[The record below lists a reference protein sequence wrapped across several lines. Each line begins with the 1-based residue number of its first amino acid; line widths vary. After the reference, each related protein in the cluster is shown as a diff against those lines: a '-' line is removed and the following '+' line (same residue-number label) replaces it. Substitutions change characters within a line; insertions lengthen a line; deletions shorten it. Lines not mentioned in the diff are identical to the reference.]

1 MSDDSSIATLVE
13 RIKERA
19 AQLRPGDALPS
30 TRVLV
35 DEYRVSPVT
44 VSRALAL
51 LVAEGLVVTRPGAG
65 TYVTGRPVRP
75 PTNEAD
81 LAWQA
86 VPLSDRAVDTS
97 RLAGMVQ
104 PPPEG
109 VISLASGYPGSDLV
123 PTRALAAA
131 VNRVARRSDV
141 WDRPPAPGIEGL
153 RRWFARTVGGAIEP
167 GHVVITTGGQSAL
180 SCAFRAIL
188 APGSPILVESPT
200 YLGALAVAK
209 SAGLRPVPVPV
220 DSGGIQPAHLART
233 FAATSA
239 RALYLQPTFQNPTGM
254 TLAEDRRD
262 QVLQICAEAGAFV
275 IEDDY
280 ARWLS
285 HERPAAPPLAAR
297 DTAGRVVLIA
307 SLTKSTA
314 AGFRIGALMGRGPV
328 LERLRSLRL
337 VDDFFV
343 ARLIQEAALELVT
356 GPAWTRHL
364 KAVSAALALRRDTLA
379 GALARHLPEL
389 HMVGLPAGGM
399 HIWVRLP
406 DGLDDLQVAEQA
418 QAEGVLVA
426 PGRPFY
432 AAEPPAGYLRLTYA
446 GTPQPSDLEE
456 GVRRLARSLRA

>member
-1 MSDDSSIATLVE
+1 M
-13 RIKERA
+13 
-19 AQLRPGDALPS
+19 
-30 TRVLV
+30 
-35 DEYRVSPVT
+35 
-44 VSRALAL
+44 
-51 LVAEGLVVTRPGAG
+51 
-65 TYVTGRPVRP
+65 
-75 PTNEAD
+75 
-81 LAWQA
+81 
-86 VPLSDRAVDTS
+86 PLSDRTVDTS
-97 RLAGMVQ
+97 RLAGLVQ

-131 VNRVARRSDV
+131 VSRVARRSDV
-141 WDRPPAPGIEGL
+141 WDRPPAAGIAGL
-153 RRWFARTVGGAIEP
+153 RRWFARTVGGPIEP
-167 GHVVITTGGQSAL
+167 DHVVITTGGQSAL
-180 SCAFRAIL
+180 STAFRAIL
-188 APGSPILVESPT
+188 PPGAPILVESPT

-220 DSGGIQPAHLART
+220 DAGGIQLGHLALA

-262 QVLQICAEAGAFV
+262 QVLKICADAGAFV

-285 HERPAAPPLAAR
+285 HEKPAPPPLAAR

-314 AGFRIGALMGRGPV
+314 AGFRIGALIGRGPV

-356 GPAWTRHL
+356 SPAWTRHL
-364 KAVSAALALRRDTLA
+364 KAVSSALALRRDTLA
-379 GALARHLPEL
+379 RALARHLPAL
-389 HMVGLPAGGM
+389 PMVGLPTGGM
-399 HIWVRLP
+399 HIWIRLP
-406 DGLDDLQVAEQA
+406 DGLDDLTVAERA
-418 QAEGVLVA
+418 QAG
-426 PGRPFY
+426 GRPRGARPALLCGRTAGCPS
-432 AAEPPAGYLRLTYA
+432 AAHLRRYSA
-446 GTPQPSDLEE
+446 
-456 GVRRLARSLRA
+456 ARATSTRASGDWRAAWASMGGSGF

>member
-1 MSDDSSIATLVE
+1 MSEDSSIATLVE
-13 RIKERA
+13 RIKGRA

-44 VSRALAL
+44 VSRALAV

-65 TYVTGRPVRP
+65 TYVTGRPGLTP
-75 PTNEAD
+75 ANEAD

-86 VPLSDRAVDTS
+86 VPLSDRMVDTS
-97 RLAGMVQ
+97 RLAGLVQ
-104 PPPEG
+104 PPAEG

-131 VNRVARRSDV
+131 VGRVARRSDV
-141 WDRPPAPGIEGL
+141 WDRPPAAGIAGL

-167 GHVVITTGGQSAL
+167 DHVVITTGGQSAL
-180 SCAFRAIL
+180 STAFRAIL
-188 APGSPILVESPT
+188 PPGAPILVESPT

-220 DSGGIQPAHLART
+220 DAGGIQPSHLALA

-254 TLAEDRRD
+254 TLAENRRD
-262 QVLQICAEAGAFV
+262 QVLKICADAGAFV

-285 HERPAAPPLAAR
+285 HEKPSPPALAAR

-314 AGFRIGALMGRGPV
+314 AGFRIGALIGRGPV

-379 GALARHLPEL
+379 RALARHLPEL

-406 DGLDDLQVAEQA
+406 DGLDDLQVAERA
-418 QAEGVLVA
+418 QAAGVLVG

-432 AAEPPAGYLRLTYA
+432 AAEPPAGHLRLTYA
-446 GTPQPSDLEE
+446 GTPQLSDLDE
-456 GVRRLARSLRA
+456 GVRRLARSLRM